1 MDKAQTQLD
10 EPRHAALLQESLED
24 QSTQDNQALST
35 GKADN
40 SECASSLQAETADLA
55 QVEKSLPAMVIAQ
68 SWQSSD
74 DDDGELSAPLEDL
87 AAMVDAAAVSCV

>member
-1 MDKAQTQLD
+1 
-10 EPRHAALLQESLED
+10 
-24 QSTQDNQALST
+24 
-35 GKADN
+35 
-40 SECASSLQAETADLA
+40 
-55 QVEKSLPAMVIAQ
+55 MVIAQ